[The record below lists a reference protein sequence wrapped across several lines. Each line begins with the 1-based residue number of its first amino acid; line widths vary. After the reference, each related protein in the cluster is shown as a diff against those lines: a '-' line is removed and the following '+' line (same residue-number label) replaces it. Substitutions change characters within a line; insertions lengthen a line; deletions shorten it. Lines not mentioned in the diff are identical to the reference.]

1 MLRVLKGE
9 VMGTSSKSDSDSAR
23 SSIDAVR
30 QAWLEAIRAADVERL
45 ATLVTDDVVVIHGTG
60 RCVRGRDE
68 LKMDLRNAFKAFSV
82 EQSASRAGLIVR
94 GSWALETADVET
106 KLTPRTG
113 GEPTVFHSTT
123 VTALERQ
130 SDGSWKVGRVLGVLD
145 SPLPGAKGLL
155 AKVMSAEYRI
165 VAAGSQF
172 TALDAAGVHVGI
184 YPTEEAAGQGVER
197 RRKQDAKLETAKLLL
212 DTAAKAH
219 MQIHGVDRETALY
232 WIRSASEVK

>member
-1 MLRVLKGE
+1 VGTTPKG
-9 VMGTSSKSDSDSAR
+9 SDSAEA
-23 SSIDAVR
+23 SIAAVR
-30 QAWLEAIRAADVERL
+30 ESWLDALRAGHVERL
-45 ATLVTDDVVVIHGTG
+45 DTLVTDDVVVVHGTG
-60 RCVRGRDE
+60 RCVSGREE
-68 LKMDLRNAFKAFSV
+68 LMADFRNAFEAFSIEQNVSPV
-82 EQSASRAGLIVR
+82 ELVVR
-94 GSWALETADVET
+94 ESWALEIADVET

-113 GEPTVFHSTT
+113 EEQTVFHSTT
-123 VTALERQ
+123 VTALKRQ

-145 SPLPGAKGLL
+145 SPLPSAKGLL
-155 AKVMSAEYRI
+155 VKAMSAEYRI

-197 RRKQDAKLETAKLLL
+197 RRKQDAMLETAKLLL
-212 DTAAKAH
+212 DTAAKTY